1 MRKSTSLVTTSLL
14 AASLII
20 PSVRAYADDNPP
32 GNHRQREALRQDQRE
47 LQDLRDRRH
56 DEIREGDKRE
66 AREYQDK
73 IRDKRKEI
81 RNDRREIYGNDHD
94 NRRYGWQRDG
104 RYDRDHDHD

>member
-47 LQDLRDRRH
+47 LQD
-56 DEIREGDKRE
+56 
-66 AREYQDK
+66 
-73 IRDKRKEI
+73 
-81 RNDRREIYGNDHD
+81 
-94 NRRYGWQRDG
+94 
-104 RYDRDHDHD
+104 